1 MLIAES
7 LAGLNGTMI
16 FQPLFQPLFQP
27 TKTDGQGPELQHLT
41 DRKCL

>member
-16 FQPLFQPLFQP
+16 FQPLFQP